1 MTRQSRTALR
11 DPELLEDFGGDP
23 ELLALADAITAT
35 QQLPRTLRPSRG
47 VGALAA
53 CAAVA
58 TGIGLALFLPS
69 GGGGIVDRA
78 LAAVG
83 DGPVVHAV
91 IKQPIIGPT
100 LIDLRTGQRRNQTLQ
115 IEVWFDNSRGLLHT
129 INRIDGH
136 LTDDTL
142 ETPSGGF
149 SNNGP
154 VIDCAWIAAH
164 PVEATKLRV
173 SCNANGEN
181 GTVPQTIPRPL
192 PTLDP
197 ALSDFVDGYRS
208 ALQDGRA
215 KQVGTGTING
225 TSVVW
230 LELTLDGGR
239 TERVA
244 LDKQSSRPIRVEQVH
259 NGADSSYDITLIETL
274 NSGDFT
280 KPVPSPPQPSSGEV
294 TQQAP
299 IQVDQ
304 ATTVL
309 PGAQWAGQSVD
320 GLVLATVTRD
330 TLTTDYPA
338 DSGIPPASNTG
349 LEVHYGQ
356 SPGNYVYLYESQMP
370 EIGYGWGAV
379 RGGSAPEGNLYAAG
393 AGLGFLVRDNIYI
406 EVQASSQQLLLDTAR
421 ALEPIR

>member
-1 MTRQSRTALR
+1 M
-11 DPELLEDFGGDP
+11 
-23 ELLALADAITAT
+23 
-35 QQLPRTLRPSRG
+35 
-47 VGALAA
+47 
-53 CAAVA
+53 
-58 TGIGLALFLPS
+58 
-69 GGGGIVDRA
+69 
-78 LAAVG
+78 
-83 DGPVVHAV
+83 
-91 IKQPIIGPT
+91 
-100 LIDLRTGQRRNQTLQ
+100 
-115 IEVWFDNSRGLLHT
+115 
-129 INRIDGH
+129 
-136 LTDDTL
+136 
-142 ETPSGGF
+142 
-149 SNNGP
+149 
-154 VIDCAWIAAH
+154 
-164 PVEATKLRV
+164 
-173 SCNANGEN
+173 
-181 GTVPQTIPRPL
+181 
-192 PTLDP
+192 
-197 ALSDFVDGYRS
+197 
-208 ALQDGRA
+208 
-215 KQVGTGTING
+215 
-225 TSVVW
+225 
-230 LELTLDGGR
+230 
-239 TERVA
+239 
-244 LDKQSSRPIRVEQVH
+244 
-259 NGADSSYDITLIETL
+259 
-274 NSGDFT
+274 
-280 KPVPSPPQPSSGEV
+280 